1 MNDIRERILQ
11 YIEYKSITRYR
22 LCQDLGFS
30 QGYLDKKGAIGSD
43 KCLRIIKYYPDMNPE
58 WLLTGEGNMLRNE
71 HITENKD
78 TNIDNISNTKDE
90 ISLLRKE
97 NESLKREVALLNE
110 NRELLTYKLQNLE
123 KEISKI
129 NEENSTIKSKPQ
141 NRAAG

>member
-1 MNDIRERILQ
+1 MTITERILQ
-11 YIEYKSITRYR
+11 YIDYKGISKYR
-22 LCQDLGFS
+22 FCKDLKFS
-30 QGYLDKKGAIGSD
+30 QSFLDKKRKITTD
-43 KCLRIIKYYPDMNPE
+43 KYANILVQYPEINPE